1 MPIYEYVCDKCLNVI
16 EKLQDMDTSPPLCCG
31 QEMRRK
37 PTFPAMVKIKGM
49 GGYPSRRKMIKDTA
63 PYSSK

>member
-1 MPIYEYVCDKCLNVI
+1 MPIYEYECGCGFTI
-16 EKLQDMDTSPPLCCG
+16 EKLQYGLDTPRCPKCG
-31 QEMRRK
+31 LKMMRK
-37 PTFPAMVKIKGM
+37 PTFPIMVKIRGM